1 LTQAKIAKLEEMQFY
16 VQENAGLFQ
25 DRLLLSGGVSRYFG
39 SLTRTDNSGIAA
51 IGDRTLDISSTAAS
65 FGVIVRPIKPVSLF
79 FSHNSS
85 GDTMPGSL
93 QAGNPAISST
103 ANPPY
108 KPSNGEQD
116 EFGIKGSFLG
126 DRLTFSLAHFNIT
139 QTNYA
144 VPNSEYYT
152 LVSQGNQAAANLLP
166 TSTFL
171 DVNSKGWEAEGS
183 YVVNKNLTL
192 IGNLSSYE
200 YRQPT
205 GVRIRAVP
213 DHIWAAFADYHFTE
227 GMLNGFGVNLGV
239 DSKSDMVGESVTAL
253 TTSKPLAGVTQTYPG
268 IAAGFVPQQASYK
281 YDGRT
286 LVNLGVS
293 YKAKAWVARVQA
305 NNLFDKDY
313 IAVGGSRTAI
323 AVGNPRE
330 FRATFTYNF

>member
-1 LTQAKIAKLEEMQFY
+1 
-16 VQENAGLFQ
+16 
-25 DRLLLSGGVSRYFG
+25 
-39 SLTRTDNSGIAA
+39 
-51 IGDRTLDISSTAAS
+51 
-65 FGVIVRPIKPVSLF
+65 VRPIKPISIF
-79 FSHNSS
+79 YSHNTS

-93 QAGNPAISST
+93 QAGNTNLSPT

-108 KPSNGEQD
+108 KPSNGTQD
-116 EFGIKGSFLG
+116 EFGIKTSFLN
-126 DRLTFSLAHFNIT
+126 DTLTLSAAYFDIT

-171 DVNSKGWEAEGS
+171 DVNSKGWEIEGS
-183 YVVNKNLTL
+183 YAVNKNLTL
-192 IGNLSSYE
+192 IGNLSSYT

-205 GVRIRAVP
+205 DVRIRAVP
-213 DHIWAAFADYHFTE
+213 DDIWAFYADYHFTE
-227 GMLNGFGVNLGV
+227 GALSGFGVSLGI

-253 TTSKPLAGVTQTYPG
+253 TSTKPLAGVTTTYPG
-268 IAAGFVPQQASYK
+268 VAAGFVPQQASYK

-286 LVNLGVS
+286 LMNLGL
-293 YKAKAWVARVQA
+293 YYRAKTWTARMQI
-305 NNLFDKDY
+305 NNLMDEDY

-330 FRATFTYNF
+330 VRATFTYNF